1 MHRGIT
7 VALALFA
14 FTLSCSEEPAPPPEV
29 VRPVKIFEVGGG
41 GAEVRRD
48 FPGTITSEA
57 EAEVGFEV
65 EGRITDFPVEEGQV
79 VEPGDVLAKLDTRD
93 LQSNLDKAVA
103 KMENSRADFDR
114 SQTLFEQGVEAEAER
129 DRKETALRVTQA
141 DVRQARKAVQDGTLI
156 APVRGTIARKLV
168 RVGESVR
175 AKQSVLVFQADE
187 QGGLEIEV
195 DVPERDIA
203 SGIPGRSNE
212 EITAQVQP
220 RVMLAAVPDRPI
232 PARVTEFATSAD
244 PDTRTFKVT
253 MSFQAPP
260 DLQILPGMTAKV
272 SVRAPRV
279 SDALQSGV
287 AVPGHA
293 VAADENGQSY
303 VWKIDPQAMEAR
315 RAPVELGILAG
326 NLIHVTSGLAV
337 GDWVAE
343 SGVHQLREGMKVSRL
358 ER

>member
-1 MHRGIT
+1 MQRGII
-7 VALALFA
+7 LALGLVA

-48 FPGTITSEA
+48 LPGTITSEA
-57 EAEVGFEV
+57 EAEIGFEV
-65 EGRITDFPVEEGQV
+65 EGRLIDFPVEEGQV
-79 VEPGDVLAKLDTRD
+79 VEPGDVVAKLDTRD
-93 LQSNLDKAVA
+93 LQASLDKAVA
-103 KMENSRADFDR
+103 RMENARADFDR

-129 DRKETALRVTQA
+129 DRKETAFRVTEA

-156 APVRGTIARKLV
+156 ASVRGTIARKLV
-168 RVGESVR
+168 RVGESIR

-187 QGGLEIEV
+187 AGGLEIEV

-203 SGIPGRSNE
+203 SGTPGQSNE
-212 EITAQVQP
+212 EITAVVDP
-220 RVMLAAVPDRPI
+220 RVVLAAVPDRPI
-232 PARVTEFATSAD
+232 PARITEFATSAD

-253 MSFQAPP
+253 LSFQAPP

-272 SVRAPRV
+272 SVRTPRV
-279 SDALQSGV
+279 SQGLPT
-287 AVPGHA
+287 VPAHA
-293 VAADENGQSY
+293 VAADENGQSF
-303 VWKIDPQAMEAR
+303 VWQIDPAAMEAR
-315 RAPVELGILAG
+315 RTPVELGILVG
-326 NLIHVTSGLAV
+326 DLVQVTSGLA
-337 GDWVAE
+337 GGAWIAE